1 MMSCE
6 LFVYKNKYHGP
17 ENRSL
22 WDTLSFFNDEDVDVP
37 IRVVFPLLVSS
48 FETNLVHLLMFLAT
62 EAYLTG

>member
-22 WDTLSFFNDEDVDVP
+22 CDTLSFFNDEDVDVP
-37 IRVVFPLLVSS
+37 IRVVFPLLVK
-48 FETNLVHLLMFLAT
+48 
-62 EAYLTG
+62 